1 MNLARHIK
9 RPIAVILCIMIA
21 CIAGAL
27 LWRVAQTAHTHARSR
42 AIVKAIEATPEFSH
56 VHVTPRQ
63 KSRDLEVNGTVQT
76 REEFSSLTNMLRPF
90 ASDMSIQVDIE
101 WPTGRDYNREPGGRA
116 DTVLGELGVYA
127 EIGEVL
133 SGTAFISFSV
143 FLFVLVATLF
153 WSLWKKIR
161 VGEKRARDFV
171 VLVFAPFISTTLAI
185 LAIWY
190 FPSTISQGPIWLIP
204 WASLCSICLL
214 TYCFRVL
221 VKGPYRLLASVG
233 LLTSAISAFPA
244 CLESALLLPEYM
256 TFWFE

>member
-9 RPIAVILCIMIA
+9 RPIAVILCMMIA

-42 AIVKAIEATPEFSH
+42 AIAKAIEATPEFSH

-101 WPTGRDYNREPGGRA
+101 WPTGRDYNREPGMVVTR
-116 DTVLGELGVYA
+116 LGERGVYA
-127 EIGEVL
+127 KIGDVL
-133 SGTAFISFSV
+133 SCTLFISFSF
-143 FLFVLVATLF
+143 FLFVLVATFF

-171 VLVFAPFISTTLAI
+171 VLVFAPFISTALAI
-185 LAIWY
+185 LSIWY
-190 FPSTISQGPIWLIP
+190 FPSMISQGPIWPIP
-204 WASLCSICLL
+204 WAFLCSVCLL

-221 VKGPYRLLASVG
+221 VKGPYR
-233 LLTSAISAFPA
+233 TSCLSRTSHERHLGISGVFGIGIIVSGVHDV
-244 CLESALLLPEYM
+244 LV
-256 TFWFE
+256 